1 MSNNLTQDF
10 IIENISGSNEQH
22 TTPDDVPLTVA
33 GANSADKAAAPIFR
47 LGVRGPINLRLRP
60 ADSAYKVTVG

>member
-10 IIENISGSNEQH
+10 IIENISGSNAQH

-33 GANSADKAAAPIFR
+33 AGDADKAAAPIFR

>member
-1 MSNNLTQDF
+1 MANNLTQDF

-22 TTPDDVPLTVA
+22 TTPAGYPLTLAAAAVS
-33 GANSADKAAAPIFR
+33 GKTAAPIFR

>member
-22 TTPDDVPLTVA
+22 TTPSGHPLTVA
-33 GANSADKAAAPIFR
+33 AMAVTSKTAAPIFR

-60 ADSAYKVTVG
+60 ADAAYKVTVG